1 MFPPGEI
8 GRRGQRSQ
16 ALVVLDVDGGAALD
30 GHVEHVDVVV
40 HHHDVSDRA
49 TVCVLSQSQHKP
61 QDQPRYNFSNLEVK
75 IAAFG
80 QNKAIDL
87 LLVEHRGKVHR
98 VFAPRDIA

>member
-16 ALVVLDVDGGAALD
+16 ALVVLDVDGGPALD

-61 QDQPRYNFSNLEVK
+61 QDQPRYNLLK
-75 IAAFG
+75 PGG
-80 QNKAIDL
+80 QNCLPWPK
-87 LLVEHRGKVHR
+87 
-98 VFAPRDIA
+98 